1 MSVGLLAVV
10 DDILS
15 AALKASAKS
24 AGVVIDDAAVTP
36 QYVQGLSPARELP
49 VVGRIALGSLA
60 NKFLIIIPIAML
72 LTAFAPWVLPWLLI
86 VGGAYL
92 CFEGAE
98 KVLEWFGFH
107 HGGHDGDEGG
117 RDEASRPRRDPHR
130 PHPVDGDHADRPV
143 ERRPDLDFWSRVAV
157 LAVIALAMT
166 ALVYGAVAL
175 LVKLDDI
182 GLKMAKSG
190 SARVRHTG
198 MRIVRSMPA
207 VFRVISIVGTVAM
220 LWVGGHLVLANLGEV
235 GWHAPVDLLHAVEHA
250 LEPAGPVV
258 VWFGDTL
265 VSADRGCAHR
275 PRDRRDH
282 PRHRQGVRAELDLQR
297 GARTRVRCRGSGRRS
312 RLRRLTRG
320 CRSIRHRPRRARL
333 GGVPT
338 DADDAHPAARPAAM
352 PLAESSTTMQRAV
365 RPRGARRGEERLGIG
380 LAARDVLRRDGDRG
394 SAARGIHA
402 RLRERQDR
410 RRDERVR
417 QAAERRAGRR
427 RRDRHDAV
435 GLAVSAASSARFSA
449 RLTSCGRSGSS
460 SAIESCPCRP
470 WMIERVRGST
480 P

>member
-60 NKFLIIIPIAML
+60 NKFLIIIPIALL

-117 RDEASRPRRDPHR
+117 RDEKRLVLGAVRTDLILSTEIMLIGLSN
-130 PHPVDGDHADRPV
+130 VD
-143 ERRPDLDFWSRVAV
+143 PDLDFWSRVAV

-175 LVKLDDI
+175 LVKLDDV
-182 GLKMAKSG
+182 GLKMAKNS

-198 MRIVRSMPA
+198 MRIVRSMPG
-207 VFRVISIVGTVAM
+207 VFRVISIIGTIAM

-265 VSADRGCAHR
+265 VSAIA
-275 PRDRRDH
+275 
-282 PRHRQGVRAELDLQR
+282 GVL
-297 GARTRVRCRGSGRRS
+297 
-312 RLRRLTRG
+312 
-320 CRSIRHRPRRARL
+320 
-333 GGVPT
+333 
-338 DADDAHPAARPAAM
+338 
-352 PLAESSTTMQRAV
+352 
-365 RPRGARRGEERLGIG
+365 IG
-380 LAARDVLRRDGDRG
+380 LVIVGITVIIGKAFGRNWTFNEGHASASGVEGQGDG
-394 SAARGIHA
+394 
-402 RLRERQDR
+402 
-410 RRDERVR
+410 
-417 QAAERRAGRR
+417 
-427 RRDRHDAV
+427 
-435 GLAVSAASSARFSA
+435 AVSA
-449 RLTSCGRSGSS
+449 G
-460 SAIESCPCRP
+460 
-470 WMIERVRGST
+470 
-480 P
+480 